1 MCYIRRGNVDII
13 HMSDKSYLE
22 KNGEGLLRTVAFA
35 VAWGVALF
43 ASMAADSIDS
53 SAPTN
58 TTANLNNYNIRKY
71 DHNLSSLAWLQLGGF
86 GFDLLLHILGVV
98 GFCGLC
104 GISGI
109 RSAFFDLGRELSI
122 IGTSSLGMIAFVA
135 GMVKLDG
142 VHAAKDDNERL
153 YYTAVATYSFL
164 ASSILAMARVRN
176 IGDKP
181 ESDKDKMLFTLDS
194 DKRKEGIEE
203 GNLRLGA
210 RYNKVP
216 QVEAHNFY

>member
-22 KNGEGLLRTVAFA
+22 KNGEGLLRTGLFA

-53 SAPTN
+53 AAPAN
-58 TTANLNNYNIRKY
+58 TTAHLDNYDIGKY

-86 GFDLLLHILGVV
+86 GFDLLLHVLGVV

-104 GISGI
+104 CNDGI
-109 RSAFFDLGRELSI
+109 RSAFLDLGREVSI
-122 IGTSSLGMIAFVA
+122 IGTSCLGLIAFVA

-142 VHAAKDDNERL
+142 VHAAKDHNDRL
-153 YYTAVATYSFL
+153 FYTAVATYSFL

-181 ESDKDKMLFTLDS
+181 ESDKDKMLFTLDEENQ
-194 DKRKEGIEE
+194 KEGIAVD
-203 GNLRLGA
+203 NQRLGA

>member
-1 MCYIRRGNVDII
+1 
-13 HMSDKSYLE
+13 MSDKSYLE
-22 KNGEGLLRTVAFA
+22 KNGEGLLRTGLFA

-53 SAPTN
+53 AAPAN
-58 TTANLNNYNIRKY
+58 TTAHLDNYDINKY
-71 DHNLSSLAWLQLGGF
+71 EHNLSSLAWLQLGGF

-98 GFCGLC
+98 GLCGLF
-104 GISGI
+104 GVSGV
-109 RSAFFDLGRELSI
+109 RSAIVDMLREVSI
-122 IGTSSLGMIAFVA
+122 IGTSCLGLIAFVA

-142 VHAAKDDNERL
+142 VHAAKDDNDRL
-153 YYTAVATYSFL
+153 YYTAIATYSFL

-176 IGDKP
+176 IGEKP
-181 ESDKDKMLFTLDS
+181 ESDAGKPVYEKD
-194 DKRKEGIEE
+194 GIET